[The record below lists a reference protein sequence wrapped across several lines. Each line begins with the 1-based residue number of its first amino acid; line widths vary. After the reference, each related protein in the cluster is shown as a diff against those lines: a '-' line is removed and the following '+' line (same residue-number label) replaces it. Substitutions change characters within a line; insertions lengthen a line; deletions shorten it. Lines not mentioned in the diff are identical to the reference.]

1 MGAMRKPPKPR
12 QKPVRTQKF
21 DRGGP
26 AGRNTGPK
34 RDGSCVSGSQ
44 RSDAPGKGG
53 QKSPKARRG
62 AESGL
67 WLYGQHAVLEALGNP
82 KRRCSRLLATAEARE
97 KLENRLSSL
106 IGRRAGRL
114 HLQTAERDDLAEL
127 LPPGAVHQGLALAA
141 EPLAQPSLADLLD
154 GLPDKGRQV
163 VCALDHVTD
172 PQNVGAILR
181 SAAAFGVAGLLTT
194 RRNAAPESGALAKAA
209 SGALERVP
217 YLQVGN
223 LAQALESL
231 KNQGFWV
238 MGLASEGSDS
248 LPISNPG
255 DRLALVLGAEGD
267 GLRRLTRER
276 CDLLLRLPTRPPLDQ
291 LNVSNAAAIAFYE
304 LLGRRFS

>member
-1 MGAMRKPPKPR
+1 MTPMRKPHKQGRKAARKHGRKAAP
-12 QKPVRTQKF
+12 
-21 DRGGP
+21 DRP
-26 AGRNTGPK
+26 AGPK
-34 RDGSCVSGSQ
+34 RDPSGDSG
-44 RSDAPGKGG
+44 RDPGKAPGR
-53 QKSPKARRG
+53 PPRVRRG

-67 WLYGQHAVLEALGNP
+67 WLYGQHAVLEALANP
-82 KRRCSRLLATAEARE
+82 KRRCSRLLATAEVRE
-97 KLENRLSSL
+97 KLGNRLSQL
-106 IGRRAGRL
+106 VERRSDGLTLRL
-114 HLQTAERDDLAEL
+114 AARDELAPL
-127 LPPGAVHQGLALAA
+127 LPPGAVHQGLALAV
-141 EPLAQPSLADLLD
+141 EPLAQPSLAALLTS
-154 GLPDKGRQV
+154 LPNTGRQV
-163 VCALDHVTD
+163 VCALDQVTD

-231 KNQGFWV
+231 KNEGFWV

-255 DRLALVLGAEGD
+255 DRVTLVLGAEGE

-304 LLGRRFS
+304 LLGR